1 MRPIDTSDA
10 PRGRHPARALW
21 LAAGLVLLIGAT
33 TPADA
38 DVYKWVDTQ
47 GHVHYS
53 DLPPPGDAKLL
64 SVESGAGTHRGERPP
79 APAPTAAPPP
89 APVPIPLP
97 PGTPKE
103 MARLKQSVDTDVAST
118 RAAQCKAAQ
127 ERYQGYVNSRRIF
140 REGANKERV
149 YLSDAEAD
157 AERVNARREVEE
169 LCAHAPR

>member
-1 MRPIDTSDA
+1 
-10 PRGRHPARALW
+10 
-21 LAAGLVLLIGAT
+21 LLIGASA
-33 TPADA
+33 PALA

-64 SVESGAGTHRGERPP
+64 SVEAGAGTRHTERPP
-79 APAPTAAPPP
+79 APAAAPTPAAP
-89 APVPIPLP
+89 APAPLP

-118 RAAQCKAAQ
+118 RAVQCKAAQ
-127 ERYQGYVNSRRIF
+127 DRYQGYVNSRRIF

-149 YLSDAEAD
+149 YLTDAEAD
-157 AERVNARREVEE
+157 SERINARREVEE
-169 LCAHAPR
+169 LCGDAPR